1 METQTKKQSQN
12 FNVAN
17 TELLYMSITVQIQKT
32 YCIPL
37 DLLDLQMF

>member
-17 TELLYMSITVQIQKT
+17 TELLYMSINS
-32 YCIPL
+32 L
-37 DLLDLQMF
+37 DTEDILCTFGSS